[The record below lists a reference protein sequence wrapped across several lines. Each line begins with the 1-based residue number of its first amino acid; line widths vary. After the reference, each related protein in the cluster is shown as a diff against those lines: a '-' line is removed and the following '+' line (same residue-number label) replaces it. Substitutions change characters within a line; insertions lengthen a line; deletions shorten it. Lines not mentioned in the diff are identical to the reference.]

1 MTRSKR
7 MQPVA
12 DVAVRRER
20 EAAARLGE
28 CQRREQAC
36 AQRLEELQR
45 YRDEYTRQFA
55 DGGSFSAARLRD
67 YRTFLERLNQAI
79 EQQGELLARVRRD
92 CEAQR
97 RRWLDLHGRAEA
109 LDKVVSRYRVEERA
123 GEERREQKDL
133 DQRTQSTRRSD
144 GET

>member
-1 MTRSKR
+1 VSRSTR

-12 DVAVRRER
+12 EVALRRER

-28 CQRREQAC
+28 CQRREQAGV
-36 AQRLEELQR
+36 QRLEELRR

-55 DGGSFSAARLRD
+55 AGGSLGAARLRD
-67 YRTFLERLNQAI
+67 YRAFLDRLNQAV
-79 EQQGELLARVRRD
+79 EQQGELLLRVRRE
-92 CEAQR
+92 CETQR

-109 LDKVVSRYRVEERA
+109 LGKVVERYRVEERA
-123 GEERREQKDL
+123 GEERREQKEL
-133 DQRTQSTRRSD
+133 DQRTLSTGRSD

>member
-28 CQRREQAC
+28 CQQREQAC
-36 AQRLEELQR
+36 VQRLEELQR
-45 YRDEYTRQFA
+45 YRDEYTRRFA
-55 DGGSFSAARLRD
+55 DGGSLSAARLCD

-79 EQQGELLARVRRD
+79 EQQGDLLARARRD

-109 LDKVVSRYRVEERA
+109 LGKVVSRYRGEERA
-123 GEERREQKDL
+123 GQERREQQEL
-133 DQRTQSTRRSD
+133 DQRTQSTRRPD

>member
-20 EAAARLGE
+20 EAAVRLGE

-36 AQRLEELQR
+36 VQRLDELQR

-55 DGGSFSAARLRD
+55 DGGSLSAARLQD
-67 YRTFLERLNQAI
+67 YRTFLGRLNQAI
-79 EQQGELLARVRRD
+79 EQQGELLVRVRHD

-109 LDKVVSRYRVEERA
+109 LGKVVSRYRVEERA
-123 GEERREQKDL
+123 GEERREQRDL